1 MFPKKIVSHSKPDFL
16 KDEEEGK
23 VIWTEK
29 KPPTKKKK
37 SGTFFTL
44 RFKLRPIMGVML
56 VSMIIGAIAGGFAGY
71 YAGSYF
77 LTDFIATSSIV
88 APQVVRHD
96 SNSLL
101 PSSNQDA
108 TMAVEQASPSVV
120 SIIVT
125 KEITTY
131 YGDPQSSF
139 DDFFRNWSF
148 GIDDLF
154 DGPRIPENWGPNPPE
169 QDLPEEKKEI
179 REIGGGTGFIISSE
193 DGLILTNKHVVSDT
207 EAEYTVITN
216 NGDKYKAEIVAR
228 DPFNDIAILKIQA
241 SGLSEIKLGDSDE
254 LKIGQTVIAIGNALG
269 EYRNTVTKGVI
280 SGISRRVIA
289 GDAYGSSEI
298 LENVIQTDAAINFG
312 NSGGP
317 LINLQ
322 GEVIGIN
329 TAINREGQLIG
340 FAIPVNQ
347 AKQVI
352 ESVKEYGYIV
362 RPYIGVRYTLINKDI
377 VEKNNLEIDYGALI
391 VRGLGESDLAI
402 IPGSPAN
409 KAGLVEND
417 IILEVNGEKIN
428 EEYSLSRAIQKYK
441 PGDEVELKVFH
452 QGEEKIIKVILEEY
466 NKPVEEEE
474 E

>member
-1 MFPKKIVSHSKPDFL
+1 MFLKKIFSHPKPDFL
-16 KDEEEGK
+16 KSEEEAK

-29 KPPTKKKK
+29 KPQPKKKK
-37 SGTFFTL
+37 TGTFFTL

-56 VSMIIGAIAGGFAGY
+56 VSMIIGAIAGGFSGY

-77 LTDFIATSSIV
+77 LTEFISTSSIIT
-88 APQVVRHD
+88 PQVIRH
-96 SNSLL
+96 SGSGSLSSL
-101 PSSNQDA
+101 PVSNQDA

-131 YGDPQSSF
+131 YGNPQSSF
-139 DDFFRNWSF
+139 DDFFKNWSF
-148 GIDDLF
+148 GFDDF
-154 DGPRIPENWGPNPPE
+154 FSGPRIPENWGPNPPG
-169 QDLPEEKKEI
+169 EEKKEKKQ
-179 REIGGGTGFIISSE
+179 IGGGTGFIISSE

-216 NGDKYKAEIVAR
+216 DGDKYQAEIVAR
-228 DPFNDIAILKIQA
+228 DPFNDIAILKIEA
-241 SGLSEIKLGDSDE
+241 INLIEVSLGDSDK

-289 GDAYGSSEI
+289 GDAYGSSEV

-329 TAINREGQLIG
+329 TAISIEGQLIG

-352 ESVKEYGYIV
+352 ESVKKYGYIV

-377 VEKNNLEIDYGALI
+377 IEKNNLEVDHGALI
-391 VRGLGESDLAI
+391 VRGIQESDLAV

-417 IILEVNGEKIN
+417 IILEVDGERID
-428 EEYSLSRAIQKYK
+428 EEHSLSRSIQKYK
-441 PGDEVELKVFH
+441 PGDEVELKVYH

-466 NKPVEEEE
+466 GQPTPEE
-474 E
+474 

>member
-1 MFPKKIVSHSKPDFL
+1 MFFKKIFSQTKPDFL
-16 KDEEEGK
+16 KDKEEEGK

-29 KPPTKKKK
+29 KPALKKKK

-77 LTDFIATSSIV
+77 LTDFISTSSIV
-88 APQVVRHD
+88 APQVIRHD
-96 SNSLL
+96 SSNFLS
-101 PSSNQDA
+101 SSNQDA
-108 TMAVEQASPSVV
+108 TIAVEQASPSVV
-120 SIIVT
+120 SIMVT
-125 KEITTY
+125 KEMITY
-131 YGDPQSSF
+131 YSNPESSF
-139 DDFFRNWSF
+139 DDFFKNWSF
-148 GIDDLF
+148 GFDDF
-154 DGPRIPENWGPNPPE
+154 YEGPRIPENWGPNPPE
-169 QDLPEEKKEI
+169 EEKKEI
-179 REIGGGTGFIISSE
+179 REIGGGTGFVISGE
-193 DGLILTNKHVVSDT
+193 DGLILTNKHLVSDT

-216 NGDKYKAEIVAR
+216 DGEKYKAEVLAR
-228 DPFNDIAILKIQA
+228 DPFNDIAVLKIET
-241 SGLSEIKLGDSDE
+241 SDLIEVNLGNSDE

-280 SGISRRVIA
+280 SGVSRRVVA
-289 GDAYGSSEI
+289 GDASGSSEV

-329 TAINREGQLIG
+329 TAINIEGQLIG

-352 ESVKEYGYIV
+352 ESIKEYGYIV
-362 RPYIGVRYTLINKDI
+362 RPYIGVRYILINNDI
-377 VEKNNLEIDYGALI
+377 IQKNNLAVDHGALI
-391 VRGLGESDLAI
+391 VRGAIESDLAI
-402 IPGSPAN
+402 LPGSPAN
-409 KAGLVEND
+409 KAGLMEND

-428 EEYSLSRAIQKYK
+428 EEYSLSRAIQKHK
-441 PGDEVELKVFH
+441 PGEEIELKVYH
-452 QGEEKIIKVILEEY
+452 QSEEIIVKVILEEY
-466 NKPVEEEE
+466 GKPPLLEE
-474 E
+474 

>member
-1 MFPKKIVSHSKPDFL
+1 MFAKKIVSHSKPDFL

-29 KPPTKKKK
+29 KPPAKKKK
-37 SGTFFTL
+37 PGTFFTL
-44 RFKLRPIMGVML
+44 RFKLRPIMIVML

-88 APQVVRHD
+88 APQVIRRTD
-96 SNSLL
+96 NGLL
-101 PSSNQDA
+101 SPSNQDA

-131 YGDPQSSF
+131 YGNPQSSF

-154 DGPRIPENWGPNPPE
+154 DGPRIPENWGPNPPG
-169 QDLPEEKKEI
+169 QDFPEEKKET
-179 REIGGGTGFIISSE
+179 REIGGGTGFIVSSE

-207 EAEYTVITN
+207 EAEYTIITN
-216 NGDKYKAEIVAR
+216 NGDKHKAEIVAR

-241 SGLSEIKLGDSDE
+241 SDLSEIKLGDSDE

-377 VEKNNLEIDYGALI
+377 VEKNNLEVDYGALI
-391 VRGLGESDLAI
+391 VRGLKESDLAI

-417 IILEVNGEKIN
+417 IILEANGEKIN
-428 EEYSLSRAIQKYK
+428 EEYSLSRAIQEYN

-452 QGEEKIIKVILEEY
+452 QGEEKIVKVILEEY
-466 NKPVEEEE
+466 NKPTE
-474 E
+474 

>member
-1 MFPKKIVSHSKPDFL
+1 MFLKKIFSHPKPDFL
-16 KDEEEGK
+16 KKEKEEEEGK

-29 KPPTKKKK
+29 KPAPKKKK
-37 SGTFFTL
+37 PGAFFTF

-56 VSMIIGAIAGGFAGY
+56 VSMLIGAIAGGFAGY
-71 YAGSYF
+71 YAGSYL
-77 LTDFIATSSIV
+77 LTDFISASSIV
-88 APQVVRHD
+88 TPQIIRH
-96 SNSLL
+96 SNNLL
-101 PSSNQDA
+101 PESNQDA
-108 TMAVEQASPSVV
+108 IMAVEQASPSVV

-131 YGDPQSSF
+131 YGNPQSPLNDFFKNWSFGF
-139 DDFFRNWSF
+139 DDFF
-148 GIDDLF
+148 G
-154 DGPRIPENWGPNPPE
+154 GPRIPENWGPNPPK
-169 QDLPEEKKEI
+169 EEKKEKKQV
-179 REIGGGTGFIISSE
+179 GGGTGFIISSE

-207 EAEYTVITN
+207 EAEYSVITN
-216 NGDKYKAEIVAR
+216 DGEKYDAEVLAR
-228 DPFNDIAILKIQA
+228 DPFNDIAILKIEA
-241 SGLSEIKLGDSDE
+241 PHLIEISLGDSDK

-280 SGISRRVIA
+280 SGISRKVIA
-289 GDAYGSSEI
+289 GDAHGSSEV

-329 TAINREGQLIG
+329 TAINVEGQLIG

-352 ESVKEYGYIV
+352 ESVKKYGYIM

-377 VEKNNLEIDYGALI
+377 VEKNNLEVDHGALI
-391 VRGLGESDLAI
+391 VRGPKESDLAV

-417 IILEVNGEKIN
+417 IILEVDKEKIT
-428 EEYSLSRAIQKYK
+428 EEYSLSKAIQKHQ
-441 PGDEVELKVFH
+441 PGDEIELKVYH
-452 QGEEKIIKVILEEY
+452 QGEEKIINLILEEY
-466 NKPVEEEE
+466 NKPTE
-474 E
+474 

>member
-1 MFPKKIVSHSKPDFL
+1 MFFKKIFSHPKPDFL
-16 KDEEEGK
+16 KKEEEEEGK

-29 KPPTKKKK
+29 KPPPKKKK
-37 SGTFFTL
+37 PGTFFTL

-77 LTDFIATSSIV
+77 LTDFISTSSIIT
-88 APQVVRHD
+88 PQVIRHSSGD
-96 SNSLL
+96 SSIL
-101 PSSNQDA
+101 SSTNQDA

-131 YGDPQSSF
+131 YGSPQSSF
-139 DDFFRNWSF
+139 DDFFKNWSF
-148 GIDDLF
+148 GFDDF
-154 DGPRIPENWGPNPPE
+154 FNGPRIPENWGPNPP
-169 QDLPEEKKEI
+169 QEEKKET
-179 REIGGGTGFIISSE
+179 RQIGGGTGFVISSQ

-216 NGDKYKAEIVAR
+216 DGEKYKAEIVAR
-228 DPFNDIAILKIQA
+228 DPFNDIAILKIEA
-241 SGLSEIKLGDSDE
+241 LNLIEVSLGDSDK

-289 GDAYGSSEI
+289 GDAHGSSEV

-329 TAINREGQLIG
+329 TAISIEGQLIG

-352 ESVKEYGYIV
+352 ESVKKYGYIM

-377 VEKNNLEIDYGALI
+377 VEKNNLEADHGALI
-391 VRGLGESDLAI
+391 VRGATESDLAI

-417 IILEVNGEKIN
+417 IILEVNQEKII
-428 EEYSLSRAIQKYK
+428 EEYSLSMAIQKYK
-441 PGDEVELKVFH
+441 PGDEIELKVYH
-452 QGEEKIIKVILEEY
+452 QGEEKIVKVILEEY
-466 NKPVEEEE
+466 NKPTP
-474 E
+474 

>member
-1 MFPKKIVSHSKPDFL
+1 MFLKKMLSHPKPDFL
-16 KDEEEGK
+16 KDEEEAR

-29 KPPTKKKK
+29 KPEVQKKKP
-37 SGTFFTL
+37 STFFTL
-44 RFKLRPIMGVML
+44 RFKLRPIMMVML

-77 LTDFIATSSIV
+77 LTDFISTSSII
-88 APQVVRHD
+88 APQVIRHSD
-96 SNSLL
+96 NNLL
-101 PSSNQDA
+101 PTSNQDA
-108 TMAVEQASPSVV
+108 TIAVEQASPSVV

-131 YGDPQSSF
+131 YGNPQSSF
-139 DDFFRNWSF
+139 DDFFKNWSF
-148 GIDDLF
+148 GFDDF
-154 DGPRIPENWGPNPPE
+154 FYGPRIPENWGPNPP
-169 QDLPEEKKEI
+169 QEEKKET
-179 REIGGGTGFIISSE
+179 RQIGGGTGFIISSE

-216 NGDKYKAEIVAR
+216 DGEKYEAEVLAR
-228 DPFNDIAILKIQA
+228 DPFNDIAILKVQA
-241 SGLSEIKLGDSDE
+241 SDLSEIKLGDSDT

-289 GDAYGSSEI
+289 GDAYGSSEV

-329 TAINREGQLIG
+329 TAINIEGQLIG

-352 ESVKEYGYIV
+352 ESVKEYGYII

-377 VEKNNLEIDYGALI
+377 IEKNNLEVNYGALI
-391 VRGLGESDLAI
+391 VRGPEESDLAV

-409 KAGLVEND
+409 KAGLAEND

-428 EEYSLSRAIQKYK
+428 EEYSLSRAIQKHQ
-441 PGDEVELKVFH
+441 PGDEIELKVYH

-466 NKPVEEEE
+466 NKPTEE
-474 E
+474 